1 MDCINNIKKGLLII
15 SSYKNGSGVFE
26 NMFLSE
32 INNEV
37 FFGEMVWY
45 TRFSLKYSLE
55 KKEKGVREE
64 RRLM

>member
-45 TRFSLKYSLE
+45 TRFSLKYSIE